1 MAEEH
6 DSVAQPPGRPAE
18 RPPAQPSGNAAD
30 QGANGGPTAVISDI
44 HANLEALQVVLADIE
59 QRGIKR
65 IVCLGDIIGYG
76 PNPRQ
81 CLDLV
86 IEKCEWSLMGNHDFA
101 VLYEPTAFNASAEAA
116 SFWTRRR
123 LEDEPDPELRQKR
136 WVFLGDLEIRK
147 TIGDSLYIH
156 ASPRR
161 PINEYIFPDDV
172 ITNPS
177 KMTQIFDRIDKKC
190 YCGHTHVAG
199 VFTDEPDFYPPDDV
213 DNVFR
218 FETSNKCI
226 INPGSLGQPRDR
238 DPRAAYGIVYADRVE
253 FMRLEYDIEA
263 TMAKVGQVEALTEF
277 LGQRLAEGR

>member
-1 MAEEH
+1 MVEQDE
-6 DSVAQPPGRPAE
+6 SVE
-18 RPPAQPSGNAAD
+18 PAQDDAAVSGGVD
-30 QGANGGPTAVISDI
+30 GPTAVISDV
-44 HANLEALQVVLADIE
+44 HGNLEALQVVLADIE
-59 QRGIKR
+59 ARQIKR
-65 IVCLGDIIGYG
+65 IICLGDTVGYG

-116 SFWTRRR
+116 AFWTRRR
-123 LEDEPDPELRQKR
+123 IEEEPDAEARKR
-136 WVFLGDLEIRK
+136 RWAFLGDLEIRK
-147 TIGDSLYIH
+147 TVGRCLYVH

-172 ITNPS
+172 ITSPA
-177 KMTQIFDRIDKKC
+177 KMAQIFDRIEKIC

-199 VFTDEPDFYPPDDV
+199 VFTNEPDFYPPEDL

-218 FETSNKCI
+218 FDTSEKCI

-238 DPRAAYGIVYADRVE
+238 DPRAAYGI
-253 FMRLEYDIEA
+253 EYDDRIEFVRLDYDIA
-263 TMAKVGQVEALTEF
+263 GVVEKVGAIDELTEF